1 MIKFHPLQANTSAG
15 ATLFIDTE
23 AGASDLLETA
33 AHRIKAARDL
43 LNSVSCLC
51 MKNAEGYDLEHFANA
66 AHLLLQ
72 DGCDALEV
80 LGWRVDGE
88 GDLQAQASS
97 NPPSSQTGSVS
108 STV

>member
-1 MIKFHPLQANTSAG
+1 MVKFHPLQANTSVG
-15 ATLFIDTE
+15 ATLFINTE

-33 AHRIKAARDL
+33 IHRIRAARDL

-51 MKNAEGYDLEHFANA
+51 TKNVEGYDLEHFANA

-80 LGWRVDGE
+80 LGWVIGGR
-88 GDLQAQASS
+88 GDFKVSS
-97 NPPSSQTGSVS
+97 NSSLDPTDL
-108 STV
+108 TV

>member
-1 MIKFHPLQANTSAG
+1 MIKYHPLQANTSVG

-51 MKNAEGYDLEHFANA
+51 LKNAEGYDLEHFANA

-80 LGWRVDGE
+80 LGWSIDGC
-88 GDLQAQASS
+88 DFQTAPASDS
-97 NPPSSQTGSVS
+97 AAPQTDFPV
-108 STV
+108 

>member
-1 MIKFHPLQANTSAG
+1 MIKYHPLQANTSVG

-23 AGASDLLETA
+23 ASASDLLETA
-33 AHRIKAARDL
+33 SHRIKAARDL

-51 MKNAEGYDLEHFANA
+51 MKNSEGYDLEHFTNA

-80 LGWRVDGE
+80 LGWSIG
-88 GDLQAQASS
+88 GCGLQASPISDSAEPQAGI
-97 NPPSSQTGSVS
+97 PA
-108 STV
+108 

>member
-1 MIKFHPLQANTSAG
+1 MVKFHPLQANTSVG

-51 MKNAEGYDLEHFANA
+51 MKNAEGYDLEHISNA

-80 LGWRVDGE
+80 LGWSIGGCEDGTSSASDSATHQA
-88 GDLQAQASS
+88 DL
-97 NPPSSQTGSVS
+97 PV
-108 STV
+108 

>member
-1 MIKFHPLQANTSAG
+1 MVKYHPLQANTSTD
-15 ATLFIDTE
+15 ATLFIDSE

-33 AHRIKAARDL
+33 IHRIRAARDL

-51 MKNAEGYDLEHFANA
+51 TKNAEGYDLEHFANA

-80 LGWRVDGE
+80 LGWGIGGR
-88 GDLQAQASS
+88 GDLKGSPNSDSS
-97 NPPSSQTGSVS
+97 SAPADL
-108 STV
+108 TV

>member
-1 MIKFHPLQANTSAG
+1 MIKYHPLQANTGVG

-51 MKNAEGYDLEHFANA
+51 LKNAEGYDLEHFANA

-80 LGWRVDGE
+80 LGWCVSE
-88 GDLQAQASS
+88 ECDLQAPATGNS
-97 NPPSSQTGSVS
+97 PSSQPDLSA
-108 STV
+108 

>member
-1 MIKFHPLQANTSAG
+1 MIKFHPLQANTGVG
-15 ATLFIDTE
+15 ATLFINTE

-51 MKNAEGYDLEHFANA
+51 LKNAEGYDLEHFANA

-80 LGWRVDGE
+80 LGWSIGGCDR
-88 GDLQAQASS
+88 QTSSASDS
-97 NPPSSQTGSVS
+97 AIRRADISA
-108 STV
+108 

>member
-1 MIKFHPLQANTSAG
+1 MTKYHPLQANTSVSP
-15 ATLFIDTE
+15 TLFIDTE
-23 AGASDLLETA
+23 AGASDLLDTA

-80 LGWRVDGE
+80 LGWSIGG
-88 GDLQAQASS
+88 GDIQSSPANDSAVHQADL
-97 NPPSSQTGSVS
+97 PV
-108 STV
+108 

>member
-1 MIKFHPLQANTSAG
+1 MTKYHPLQANTSG
-15 ATLFIDTE
+15 GPTLFIDTE

-80 LGWRVDGE
+80 LGWSIGGSDIQSSPASDSAVHQA
-88 GDLQAQASS
+88 DL
-97 NPPSSQTGSVS
+97 PV
-108 STV
+108 

>member
-1 MIKFHPLQANTSAG
+1 MIKYHPLQANTSVG

-23 AGASDLLETA
+23 AGTSDLLETA

-51 MKNAEGYDLEHFANA
+51 MKNAEGYDLEHFTNA

-80 LGWRVDGE
+80 LGWSIGGSDS
-88 GDLQAQASS
+88 QASS
-97 NPPSSQTGSVS
+97 AGDSAARQACVPA
-108 STV
+108 

>member
-1 MIKFHPLQANTSAG
+1 MTKYLPLQANTSVG
-15 ATLFIDTE
+15 PTLFIDTE

-33 AHRIKAARDL
+33 AQRIKAARDL

-80 LGWRVDGE
+80 LGWSIGE
-88 GDLQAQASS
+88 GDI
-97 NPPSSQTGSVS
+97 QTAFDSDS
-108 STV
+108 PTPMADFPA

>member
-1 MIKFHPLQANTSAG
+1 MIKYYPLQANTSAG

-23 AGASDLLETA
+23 ATASDLLETA

-51 MKNAEGYDLEHFANA
+51 MKNAEGYDLEHFTNA

-80 LGWRVDGE
+80 LGWSIGGCDRQSSSASDSTTC
-88 GDLQAQASS
+88 QADISA
-97 NPPSSQTGSVS
+97 
-108 STV
+108 

>member
-1 MIKFHPLQANTSAG
+1 MIKYHPLQANISAG
-15 ATLFIDTE
+15 ATLFINTE

-33 AHRIKAARDL
+33 SHRIKAARDL

-51 MKNAEGYDLEHFANA
+51 LKNVEGYDLEHFANA

-80 LGWRVDGE
+80 LGWRIGG
-88 GDLQAQASS
+88 GDLQTAPASDSAAPQADF
-97 NPPSSQTGSVS
+97 PA
-108 STV
+108 